1 MASLVPLLFMIM
13 SSGNSSIGSTFLHYF
28 LLEENKLKQNKWT
41 NFLKKKK
48 KKISVEFKID
58 FANKS
63 S

>member
-13 SSGNSSIGSTFLHYF
+13 SSGNSSIGSTFLRYF

-48 KKISVEFKID
+48 KKSVEFKID